1 MSMRDD
7 PLYGIFEEHLHSGL
21 YDDQAESVFLSDVV
35 EFYLHKI
42 KLQGFVP
49 YRMDEHLRN
58 DLAAD
63 VKDMLKAKTY
73 GHSNIGAY
81 NRARDKKTG

>member
-1 MSMRDD
+1 MSNGED

-35 EFYLHKI
+35 EFFIHNLKT
-42 KLQGFVP
+42 QGFVP
-49 YRMDEHLRN
+49 YRLTEHLRN

-73 GHSNIGAY
+73 GHGNIGAY
-81 NRARDKKTG
+81 NRAREKKTG